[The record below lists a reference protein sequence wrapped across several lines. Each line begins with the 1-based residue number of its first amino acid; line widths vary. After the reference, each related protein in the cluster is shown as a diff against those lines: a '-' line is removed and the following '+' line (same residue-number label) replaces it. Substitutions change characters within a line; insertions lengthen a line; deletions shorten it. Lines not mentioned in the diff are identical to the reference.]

1 MEKVPVLLIIH
12 KRPAETRQVFEA
24 IRRYRPDRLYV
35 VADGPRLH
43 VEGEQVLAEQARA
56 EATAVDWPCRL
67 ITLFRIENMGCGP
80 SVKTGIDWFF
90 EAEEKGV
97 ILEDDCVPGP
107 DFFQFCQ
114 TLLDKYEKDERIGM
128 ISGMNRVNYS
138 PKGGFDFFFSAVPDT
153 WGWASWRRAWQ
164 CMDFNMNWRL
174 ERTPNQVLKNM
185 SPTSRLRHSWRR
197 AIRLLDSGAVST
209 WDWQWYFSL
218 AHHNMLTVLP
228 AGSLVTNIGFGPG
241 ATHTLKPARGLIQ
254 ILRPLSF
261 PLLEP
266 KALAPDGHYL
276 KLLSKNTFPDQR
288 PLVLARQFLVKK
300 VIRRFFDFF
309 YRRIFNK
316 AVWSSK

>member
-114 TLLDKYEKDERIGM
+114 TLLGFAIFGGGRLALLT
-128 ISGMNRVNYS
+128 RVLSTHGTGNGIFRSLTATCS
-138 PKGGFDFFFSAVPDT
+138 PS
-153 WGWASWRRAWQ
+153 
-164 CMDFNMNWRL
+164 
-174 ERTPNQVLKNM
+174 
-185 SPTSRLRHSWRR
+185 SRQ
-197 AIRLLDSGAVST
+197 GA
-209 WDWQWYFSL
+209 L
-218 AHHNMLTVLP
+218 
-228 AGSLVTNIGFGPG
+228 
-241 ATHTLKPARGLIQ
+241 
-254 ILRPLSF
+254 
-261 PLLEP
+261 
-266 KALAPDGHYL
+266 
-276 KLLSKNTFPDQR
+276 
-288 PLVLARQFLVKK
+288 
-300 VIRRFFDFF
+300 
-309 YRRIFNK
+309 
-316 AVWSSK
+316 